1 MGTEFA
7 LVTFSVMKTQSPNLE
22 RGIVLIIA
30 LIVLALLVVISMQ
43 ISYTTTIDLKLVRN
57 QGRELKSYYAARGV
71 ATLAIARLRE
81 DLIEDGGLF
90 APDSYLDGWASGEES
105 NEGDSGYE
113 PEHDEGGIFRKTI
126 GEVSIEYRI
135 VDEARKICL
144 NNLALEELYLAESGQ
159 AQSPREAEP
168 PPEEGEPPK
177 EKLDPKALAEERKEM
192 TRGFIREILLQ
203 LDVEPGEGEDLVR
216 AMEDGAPYHALA
228 ELASIDGITSRLL
241 HGHTDEFGHHPGL
254 ADFLTLHSMGEV
266 NINTASREVLIAC
279 LSARF
284 PSQAAEYAD
293 RILDY
298 RASPV
303 AVPVEK
309 PTDEG
314 EGESQESEVPRG
326 GIFTSVDQLAREIPE
341 LADIFGS
348 LQAGSE
354 TEEEREGPDLLSEG
368 ERLRRQ
374 LTVRSRLF
382 SVRVIPGKPFLRK
395 EYFFLLKRGLTP
407 DIPIALLLWEEREL
421 PPSGAPNSIEAD

>member
-7 LVTFSVMKTQSPNLE
+7 LLMFSVMKTQPPNLE
-22 RGIVLIIA
+22 RGVVLIIA
-30 LIVLALLVVISMQ
+30 MIVLALLVVITME
-43 ISYTTTIDLKLVRN
+43 ITYTTTIDLKLVRN

-71 ATLAIARLRE
+71 ATLSMARLRE

-105 NEGDSGYE
+105 NGEEFGPES
-113 PEHDEGGIFRKTI
+113 EHDEGGVFRKTI
-126 GEVSIEYRI
+126 GEVSIKYRI

-144 NNLALEELYLAESGQ
+144 NNLALEELYIAEAGQ
-159 AQSPREAEP
+159 AQSPREEEP
-168 PPEEGEPPK
+168 PPEEGELPR

-203 LDVEPGEGEDLVR
+203 LDVEPGEAEDLVR
-216 AMEDGAPYHALA
+216 AMEDGAPYRAVA

-284 PSQAAEYAD
+284 PAQAAEYAD

-303 AVPVEK
+303 AEPAEK
-309 PTDEG
+309 PPG
-314 EGESQESEVPRG
+314 EGEEKSQESEAPPG
-326 GIFTSVDQLAREIPE
+326 GIFTTVDQLAREIPE
-341 LADIFGS
+341 LADLFGD
-348 LQAGSE
+348 LQAESE
-354 TEEEREGPDLLSEG
+354 TEEEELDLFSEG

-374 LTVRSRLF
+374 LTVWSRFF

-421 PPSGAPNSIEAD
+421 PPSGALDSIEVD